1 MIPRWTLV
9 YCVCGGFYSEAVVG
23 KGLANNNRRGGGAG
37 VGGGKMT
44 GVAEKLFVVDIV
56 LVSMRLFLT
65 VSLVDS
71 AIVLFV

>member
-1 MIPRWTLV
+1 V
-9 YCVCGGFYSEAVVG
+9 GGFTLRQLLG
-23 KGLANNNRRGGGAG
+23 RDWPITTGGAG

-56 LVSMRLFLT
+56 LVSMGLFLT